1 MDRNLASSVSLV
13 MILMLA
19 ASALLVSCSDS
30 EDKQQTG
37 AANDALKNLDAE
49 NQKSREG
56 QTIPNI
62 APQVTVLA
70 PSTGSSVASSPVEIS
85 WTATDQNGD
94 KLGVNVDYRMI
105 SAAAGQDAYKPI
117 MPFTTPDPKKFS
129 WDVASLAKGD
139 YEVMV
144 KVSDGS
150 LSNVAFSRVK
160 RE

>member
-1 MDRNLASSVSLV
+1 MDRNIASAHSLV
-13 MILMLA
+13 IILMLIT
-19 ASALLVSCSDS
+19 SALLVSCSDS

-37 AANDALKNLDAE
+37 AATDALKNLDAE

-56 QTIPNI
+56 QTIPNV
-62 APQVTVLA
+62 APQVTILA
-70 PSTGSSVASSPVEIS
+70 PSTGSSVTASPVEIS

-94 KLGVNVDYRMI
+94 KLGVDVQYRLI
-105 SAAAGQDAYKPI
+105 GAAASSDSYKPI
-117 MPFTTPDPKKFS
+117 MQFATPDPKKVS
-129 WDVASLAKGD
+129 WDIASLAKGD